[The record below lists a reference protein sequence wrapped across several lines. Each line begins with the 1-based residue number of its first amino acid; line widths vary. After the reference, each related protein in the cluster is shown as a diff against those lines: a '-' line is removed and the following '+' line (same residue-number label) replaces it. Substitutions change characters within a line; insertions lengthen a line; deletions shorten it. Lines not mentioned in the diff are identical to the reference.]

1 MNKSKQDID
10 DTVNIHRSIF
20 KIIKNVKIKEEEEEN
35 LETKEEW
42 QKVNL
47 SFLESPALKLNE
59 TSICHHEYKR
69 FPMLKYHMEYKFPIM
84 VYKKNEY
91 SFQSKLLNKA
101 SQDNK
106 QEILF
111 NNLENKETK
120 AKNNIKYDLL
130 NKSEKTKL
138 APFCNKKPLKYK
150 SSHKDSIFGKISN
163 NECNNFSSDSKK
175 GDENN
180 EKFYG
185 SFDNRIIVRLIIF
198 SITNENKKMLLYYRK
213 SFGWLVIIQKIIKSS
228 PIVSI
233 NFLLQLFF

>member
-1 MNKSKQDID
+1 MIGKIKNSGNIKKINISKVTKNQGLESSELIGILNKMNKSKQDID

-20 KIIKNVKIKEEEEEN
+20 KIIKNLKIKEEEEEN

-47 SFLESPALKLNE
+47 SFLENPALKLNE

-150 SSHKDSIFGKISN
+150 SSHKDSIFGKISSI
-163 NECNNFSSDSKK
+163 FKSSLKK
-175 GDENN
+175 
-180 EKFYG
+180 
-185 SFDNRIIVRLIIF
+185 ILIIEKKLIHF
-198 SITNENKKMLLYYRK
+198 LIT
-213 SFGWLVIIQKIIKSS
+213 LVNI
-228 PIVSI
+228 
-233 NFLLQLFF
+233 LWM